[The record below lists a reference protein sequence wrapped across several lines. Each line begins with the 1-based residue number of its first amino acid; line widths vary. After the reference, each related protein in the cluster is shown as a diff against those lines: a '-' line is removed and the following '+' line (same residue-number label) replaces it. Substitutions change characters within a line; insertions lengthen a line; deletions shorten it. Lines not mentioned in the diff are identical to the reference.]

1 MLLSLSKPQQT
12 LLKTLAWQSIAHG
25 IKTGKPLCI
34 NISNYSTDL
43 IKPCAAFVLL
53 SYKNQPRGCIGNLE
67 AIRPLVE
74 DVCENAFAAAFCDK
88 HYPDITEIELAELEI
103 HIDLLSPL
111 EPLSFSTEIELI
123 EQLRPNIDGL
133 VIQDGSHH
141 ASFLP
146 SNWDSLPSP
155 RLFMQHLKQKAGLP
169 ATYWSKTVK
178 AKRFTTQRL
187 N

>member
-1 MLLSLSKPQQT
+1 MPLSLTKPQQT
-12 LLKTLAWQSIAHG
+12 LLKTIAWQSIAHG
-25 IKTGKPLCI
+25 LKTGSPLNI
-34 NISNYSTDL
+34 NNGDYPTNL
-43 IKPCAAFVLL
+43 IKPCATFVMLIL
-53 SYKNQPRGCIGNLE
+53 HNQPRGCIGNLE

-88 HYPDITEIELAELEI
+88 HYPSITENELAELDI

-111 EPLSFSTEIELI
+111 EPLSFIKEMELI
-123 EQLRPNIDGL
+123 EQLRPNVDGL
-133 VIQDGSHH
+133 VLEDGSHH

-146 SNWDSLPSP
+146 SNWDSLPNP
-155 RLFMQHLKQKAGLP
+155 MLFMQHLKQKAGLP

-187 N
+187 T

>member
-1 MLLSLSKPQQT
+1 MPLSLTKPQQT
-12 LLKTLAWQSIAHG
+12 LLKTIAWQSIAHG
-25 IKTGKPLCI
+25 LKSGGPLSI
-34 NISNYSTDL
+34 NNSDYSTDL
-43 IKPCAAFVLL
+43 IKPCATFVML
-53 SYKNQPRGCIGNLE
+53 SVHHQPRGCIGNLE

-111 EPLSFSTEIELI
+111 EPLSFITEMELI
-123 EQLRPNIDGL
+123 EQLRPNVDGL
-133 VIQDGSHH
+133 VLQDGSHH

-146 SNWDSLPSP
+146 SNWDALPNP
-155 RLFMQHLKQKAGLP
+155 MLFMQHLKQKAGLP

-187 N
+187 T